1 MEPLEFGD
9 LLMRRRPRLEAL
21 AAWLFDDEQCAGTA
35 VRQALADT
43 WHARCILFSEMDMD
57 QFLDTH
63 LRSTLRARQT
73 PNQ

>member
-21 AAWLFDDEQCAGTA
+21 ATWLVDDAQYAGAA

-43 WHARCILFSEMDMD
+43 WRARNMLLSEVEMD
-57 QFLDTH
+57 QFLHTH
-63 LRSTLRARQT
+63 LRATLRFRQI
-73 PNQ
+73 PA